1 MVTGNSTAATRLSIV
16 SGGGGGGGVTDDWE
30 ESCLI
35 SEEL

>member
-16 SGGGGGGGVTDDWE
+16 SGGGGGGVTDDWE